1 MGEKESLQSCCER
14 RCNGAGNH
22 LGKRFSRSNQM
33 ASYQQMERVEE
44 LVGDLIRFIG
54 KTNVKTTNG
63 ENQLAE
69 LEFILARLESQYKT
83 LQRRNESILLR
94 LANLERRL
102 ESDGGRTQSFLLE
115 GGHRFP
121 QYSSGF

>member
-1 MGEKESLQSCCER
+1 MGEKESLQSCCKCSCIGE
-14 RCNGAGNH
+14 GNH
-22 LGKRFSRSNQM
+22 FGNGFSRSNRI

-94 LANLERRL
+94 VANLERRL
-102 ESDGGRTQSFLLE
+102 KLDGGRTQSFLME
-115 GGHRFP
+115 GGHRLP
-121 QYSSGF
+121 QYSRDF